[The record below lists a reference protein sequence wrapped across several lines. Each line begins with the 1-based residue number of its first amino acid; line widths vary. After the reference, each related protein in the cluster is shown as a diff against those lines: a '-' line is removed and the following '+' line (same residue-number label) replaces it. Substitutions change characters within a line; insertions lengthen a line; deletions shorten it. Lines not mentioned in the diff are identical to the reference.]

1 MEATTTEG
9 RPSTRRTRPG
19 IQKWS
24 FTAATAAF
32 LASWGC
38 PTLPGERLPEGFGDW
53 GIVLRENVLVD
64 RGGAAH
70 TGSCGTTADL
80 SRASTEDLLR
90 LSDRPC
96 WHCGGIIPGDVSD
109 AAQPGPADHQL
120 ENLAA
125 ALGAA
130 IRNTYELSLKDQ
142 QLYGDLR
149 LRHLVYQYAAA
160 VQRFQST
167 AAVPPGLDTALTR
180 FLSELRQHGQDAE
193 HRMQRDCLQRLQT
206 HLAATASEQHRRGP
220 YAAARIKAAYES
232 AHHAIGD
239 ADGNAEPTWVL
250 CGFAELSDSANLAV
264 AAAPISAWT
273 GGGDVPSAEAR
284 AVTLLPYGLAVQLLV
299 HNSSTASERRRRMTV
314 LGTARPDERGLTDTL
329 RAVVSLWDPDTV
341 GLCDTWRAVT
351 AACQ

>member
-1 MEATTTEG
+1 M
-9 RPSTRRTRPG
+9 
-19 IQKWS
+19 
-24 FTAATAAF
+24 AAF

-38 PTLPGERLPEGFGDW
+38 PARPGEGLPDGFADW

-64 RGGAAH
+64 RSGVAH
-70 TGSCGTTADL
+70 TSSCGSTAEP
-80 SRASTEDLLR
+80 AGVGTEDLLR

-96 WHCGGIIPGDVSD
+96 WQCGGIIPGDVSD

-130 IRNTYELSLKDQ
+130 IRDTYELSLKDQ

-149 LRHLVYQYAAA
+149 LRRLVCQYTAA

-167 AAVPPGLDTALTR
+167 AAVPPGMDTALTR
-180 FLSELRQHGQDAE
+180 FLSELRRHGQDAE
-193 HRMQRDCLQRLQT
+193 HRMQRDCHQRLQM
-206 HLAATASEQHRRGP
+206 HLAAAADEEHRRGP

-232 AHHAIGD
+232 AQRELGGVEGA
-239 ADGNAEPTWVL
+239 AEPTSIL

-273 GGGDVPSAEAR
+273 GGGDVPSADSR
-284 AVTLLPYGLAVQLLV
+284 AVALLPHGLALQLLI
-299 HNSSTASERRRRMTV
+299 HSRSIASQGRRRMIV
-314 LGTARPDERGLTDTL
+314 LRTTRPHERELRDTL
-329 RAVVSLWDPDTV
+329 RAVVSVWDPDTV
-341 GLCDTWRAVT
+341 GLRDTWRAIT
-351 AACQ
+351 AACR